1 MAQQHDPVTEEPQ
14 ALFDVT
20 VTIPSNT
27 KLEDIERRLDVAGV
41 APDRAATLIKA
52 LRSVPTVKI
61 GAGVTRERAERAK
74 AQFSQAGLRVE
85 VESVLS
91 INPVLAGASD
101 RYHCPSCEKRVVLPE
116 NRQCPSCGVFV
127 DKVTDDVL
135 LKRKLMQK
143 ERSMLESQA
152 DRNLRDA
159 ERRTRES
166 LEAALREQVRKELEK
181 EFGLNKRRSAK
192 AAVLR
197 LAGMTGLLAVAFV
210 GGNALSSSSVSGL
223 LSRFSGG
230 GAAQSAKG
238 GAPAD
243 VDKML
248 DTIGPKGGGA
258 SAAAGGT
265 GDADLDD
272 PLIQAAGGKRVG
284 AKGLSV
290 EQAVAA
296 SQKLAKS
303 IGNTTGQ
310 NGGGPGA
317 GAAAGETPAG
327 PGATAA
333 ATAPAAAD
341 APAAAVPRQA
351 KLLLVADFAKQLAEL
366 GQSSRARE
374 VLKALKSSPDLA
386 AEATAASAARVA
398 EIEVQAWALHK
409 LSDGAARQAAE
420 ALKAAAGNLQD
431 PVERSQALGQ
441 AGAILARH
449 PQLPPEAARA
459 FLALAAQ
466 ALKAIP
472 DASARVAAQGDWAV
486 ALGETL
492 LAETTVHARNGAWNK
507 ARAGATQMDAL
518 VQQAPDVSS
527 QARLYA
533 VDHQL
538 RSRLGDN
545 DKATQSLQQA
555 LAAAERVGKPVE
567 RASLLRSIALL
578 SQAASTSQLQAVV
591 TGVQAQLQAAPAA
604 ERARGMMM
612 LSLLHADGGMAVKAE
627 QFRVLAQ
634 STPGSSAAD
643 TAAVN
648 ANLIVQGD
656 LAMARVLHQGGQ
668 FAEAETLLQ
677 RVGGY
682 LL

>member
-1 MAQQHDPVTEEPQ
+1 VAQQHDPATEEPQ

-41 APDRAATLIKA
+41 PPDRAAALIKA

-61 GAGVTRERAERAK
+61 GAGVTRERADRAK

-91 INPVLAGASD
+91 INPVLASASD

-181 EFGLNKRRSAK
+181 EYGLDKRRSFK
-192 AAVLR
+192 ATALR
-197 LAGMTGLLAVAFV
+197 LAGMAGLLAMAFV

-258 SAAAGGT
+258 GAAAGGA

-296 SQKLAKS
+296 SQKLSKS
-303 IGNTTGQ
+303 VGNTTGQ
-310 NGGGPGA
+310 NGGGPAA
-317 GAAAGETPAG
+317 GAAAGETTAG
-327 PGATAA
+327 PGAAA
-333 ATAPAAAD
+333 AAAD

-351 KLLLVADFAKQLAEL
+351 KLLLVADFARQLAEL

-386 AEATAASAARVA
+386 AEAAVASTARTA

-459 FLALAAQ
+459 FLALAAE
-466 ALKAIP
+466 ALKTIP
-472 DASARVAAQGDWAV
+472 DAPARVAAQGDWAV

-518 VQQAPDVSS
+518 IQQAPDVSS

-567 RASLLRSIALL
+567 RASLLRGIALL
-578 SQAASTSQLQAVV
+578 SQAASTPQLQAVV
-591 TGVQAQLQAAPAA
+591 TGLQAQLQAAPAA

>member
-1 MAQQHDPVTEEPQ
+1 MTQQHDPATEEPQ

-41 APDRAATLIKA
+41 APDRAAALIKA

-61 GAGVTRERAERAK
+61 GAGVTRERADRAK

-91 INPVLAGASD
+91 INPVLASASD

-181 EFGLNKRRSAK
+181 EYGLDKRRSFK
-192 AAVLR
+192 ATALR
-197 LAGMTGLLAVAFV
+197 LAGMTGLLAMAFV

-248 DTIGPKGGGA
+248 DTIGPKGGSAG
-258 SAAAGGT
+258 AAAGST

-296 SQKLAKS
+296 SQKLGQS

-310 NGGGPGA
+310 NGGGPAA
-317 GAAAGETPAG
+317 GAAAGDTPAG
-327 PGATAA
+327 PGA
-333 ATAPAAAD
+333 AAAD

-351 KLLLVADFAKQLAEL
+351 KLLLVADFARQLAEL

-374 VLKALKSSPDLA
+374 VLKVLKSSPDLA
-386 AEATAASAARVA
+386 AEAAVASTARTA

-466 ALKAIP
+466 ALKTIP

-518 VQQAPDVSS
+518 IQQAPDVSS

-555 LAAAERVGKPVE
+555 LAAAERVGKPAD
-567 RASLLRSIALL
+567 RAALLRGIALL

-591 TGVQAQLQAAPAA
+591 TGLQAQLQAAPAA

>member
-1 MAQQHDPVTEEPQ
+1 MAQQHDPATEEPQ

-41 APDRAATLIKA
+41 PPDRAAALIKA

-61 GAGVTRERAERAK
+61 GAGVTRERADRAK

-91 INPVLAGASD
+91 INPVLDSASG
-101 RYHCPSCEKRVVLPE
+101 RYHCPCCEKRVVLPE

-181 EFGLNKRRSAK
+181 EYGLDKRRSFK
-192 AAVLR
+192 ATALR
-197 LAGMTGLLAVAFV
+197 LAGMTGLLAMAFV
-210 GGNALSSSSVSGL
+210 GGNALSSSSVGGL

-258 SAAAGGT
+258 GAAAGGT

-284 AKGLSV
+284 TKGLSV

-310 NGGGPGA
+310 NGGGPAA
-317 GAAAGETPAG
+317 GAAAGETTAG
-327 PGATAA
+327 PGA
-333 ATAPAAAD
+333 AAAD

-351 KLLLVADFAKQLAEL
+351 KLLLVADFARQLAEL

-386 AEATAASAARVA
+386 AEAAVASTARTA

-409 LSDGAARQAAE
+409 LSDGAARQATE
-420 ALKAAAGNLQD
+420 ALKAAAGNLHD

-459 FLALAAQ
+459 FLALAAE
-466 ALKAIP
+466 ALKTIP

-518 VQQAPDVSS
+518 IQQAPDVSS

-567 RASLLRSIALL
+567 RASLLRGIALL
-578 SQAASTSQLQAVV
+578 SQAASTPQLQAVV
-591 TGVQAQLQAAPAA
+591 TGLQAQLQAAPAA

>member
-1 MAQQHDPVTEEPQ
+1 MAQQHAPATEEPQ

-41 APDRAATLIKA
+41 PPDRAAALIKA

-61 GAGVTRERAERAK
+61 GAGVTRERADRAK

-91 INPVLAGASD
+91 INPVLASASG

-181 EFGLNKRRSAK
+181 EYGLDKRRSFK
-192 AAVLR
+192 ATALR
-197 LAGMTGLLAVAFV
+197 LAGMTGLLAMAFV
-210 GGNALSSSSVSGL
+210 GGNALSSSSVGGL

-258 SAAAGGT
+258 GAAAGGT

-310 NGGGPGA
+310 NGGGPAA
-317 GAAAGETPAG
+317 GAAAGETTAG
-327 PGATAA
+327 PGA
-333 ATAPAAAD
+333 AAAD

-351 KLLLVADFAKQLAEL
+351 KLLLVADFARQLAEL

-386 AEATAASAARVA
+386 AEAAVASTARTA

-409 LSDGAARQAAE
+409 LSDGAARQATE

-459 FLALAAQ
+459 FLALAAE
-466 ALKAIP
+466 ALKTIP

-518 VQQAPDVSS
+518 IQQAPDVSS

-567 RASLLRSIALL
+567 RASLLRGIALL
-578 SQAASTSQLQAVV
+578 SQAASTPQLQAVV
-591 TGVQAQLQAAPAA
+591 TGLQAQLQAAPAA

>member
-1 MAQQHDPVTEEPQ
+1 VAQQHDPATEEPQ

-41 APDRAATLIKA
+41 PPDRAAALIKA

-61 GAGVTRERAERAK
+61 GAGVTRERADRAK

-91 INPVLAGASD
+91 INPVLASASD

-181 EFGLNKRRSAK
+181 EYGLNKRRSFK
-192 AAVLR
+192 ATALR
-197 LAGMTGLLAVAFV
+197 LAGMTGLLAMAFV
-210 GGNALSSSSVSGL
+210 GGNALSSSSVGGL

-258 SAAAGGT
+258 GAAAGGT

-310 NGGGPGA
+310 NGGGPAA
-317 GAAAGETPAG
+317 GAAAGETTAG
-327 PGATAA
+327 PGA
-333 ATAPAAAD
+333 AAAD

-351 KLLLVADFAKQLAEL
+351 KLLLVADFARQLAEL

-386 AEATAASAARVA
+386 AEAAVASTARTA

-459 FLALAAQ
+459 FLALAAE
-466 ALKAIP
+466 ALKTIP

-518 VQQAPDVSS
+518 IQQAPDVSS

-567 RASLLRSIALL
+567 RASLLRGIALL
-578 SQAASTSQLQAVV
+578 SQAASTPQLQAVV
-591 TGVQAQLQAAPAA
+591 TGLQAQLQAAPAA